1 MADRIDIF
9 GDGTGV
15 AEPEVPVFLGVEQ
28 EKLTK
33 SQYQSQYTDFFSQYY
48 GMEALEG
55 LGDTGIGIDEPEDI
69 TELATPEVKEP
80 GGDSRDIG
88 TFESSFPGQHPSD
101 LNFDNYG
108 STTYGS
114 YSDYLKGQNILTD
127 RIPLTE
133 NLIEPLFT
141 GNFSGIDFSEAAF
154 GEYKSAE
161 TTVREAPGKIG
172 EILKGNI
179 TEEQKRGLIASG
191 VAAVGGVMGGA
202 LGSIIGGET
211 VTNAFGNPSLRPSG
225 PLGLVAD
232 VVHSIQYNDM
242 AQIRAA
248 HSANQGLSQET
259 AADFFSMGPTGFAME
274 FSTGFGITR
283 APGSSTYT
291 GNLMGMSLE
300 QVRTFDA
307 LSHGFIPSGYNPAKE
322 TGTTIQEAGWKQN
335 SMFDPQGN
343 SLKGQAGAGGYYKQ
357 DGSYIGPTG
366 QGSAYGTTA
375 SAAGLAASN
384 GISTDAALKAL
395 AGVRNGTYKN
405 LDAAIAAAQ
414 QDATNK
420 AEADR
425 QRAARE
431 AAAKRA
437 AELAR
442 SKEEAA
448 RVKAGEK
455 VAGGSKSDPYGGGA
469 GGRDGLSGREQAS
482 AGMSSAG
489 GMGGNPG
496 NKSTWAKGGQVG
508 YAFGTP
514 EGGVQAPSG
523 FIDAP
528 PSQVADGQKVADNR
542 DMEVPEGTYILNAAA
557 VEFAGE
563 QDIRKMIMDAQKE
576 AVRRGIVQDSGER
589 ASELVDIAVSS
600 GEVTIAP
607 HLVKIIGED
616 RLEKINNRGLR
627 KTEERIAQNGQQPAG
642 AAEGG
647 FIVPKSK
654 PKQINQAELG
664 DVELRADMEE
674 FIQTDPLAR
683 LGWNLYEKGD
693 LDVKA
698 IVLPAKKKVEV
709 GIGGVYTPK
718 GERRDPKAISRRF
731 EGFAE
736 KQGLTKQNRKV
747 AGIHYFAGEN
757 INYGRYDATV
767 TLLHELRHHAMRHIS
782 KKYKTA
788 LPELS
793 VEESLFDAQD
803 YANRIQARK
812 VKPSIPD
819 APKEKN
825 LEIRQRGRYMS
836 PNANKQIA
844 MYQSVAEEVLKD
856 RKVPAR
862 TKSKEVEG
870 FFTRAMGLLGL

>member
-55 LGDTGIGIDEPEDI
+55 VGIGIEDDPDEPEDI
-69 TELATPEVKEP
+69 TQAPSFDTDTGVGRDEVDRGTLDSMGLDFGNPDDLSFDYSGGAT
-80 GGDSRDIG
+80 
-88 TFESSFPGQHPSD
+88 SF
-101 LNFDNYG
+101 N
-108 STTYGS
+108 S
-114 YSDYLKGQNILTD
+114 YSDYLKTNPSMYD
-127 RIPLTE
+127 RVPLTE
-133 NLIEPLFT
+133 FFTEPLFT
-141 GNFSGIDFSEAAF
+141 GNFSDIDFSEAAF
-154 GEYKSAE
+154 GEYKSLE
-161 TTVREAPGKIG
+161 TSIKEAPAKLGD
-172 EILKGNI
+172 ILKGNI
-179 TEEQKRGLIASG
+179 TEEQKKGLVAAGITSFG
-191 VAAVGGVMGGA
+191 GLMGAAVGP
-202 LGSIIGGET
+202 IISGET
-211 VTNAFGNPSLRPSG
+211 VTNAFGNPSHRPSG

-248 HSANQGLSQET
+248 HAVNQGLSQET
-259 AADFFSMGPTGFAME
+259 AADFFSMGPTGFAMS
-274 FSTGFGITR
+274 FSGGFGITR

-291 GNLMGMSLE
+291 GNLMGLSQE
-300 QVRTFDA
+300 TVRAMDAFQHGMIPKGFD
-307 LSHGFIPSGYNPAKE
+307 PATE
-322 TGTTIQEAGWKQN
+322 TGTTFAQAGWVGTGTK
-335 SMFDPQGN
+335 DAA
-343 SLKGQAGAGGYYKQ
+343 GQPLGKAGGYYTST
-357 DGSYIGPTG
+357 GSFYSPNTNTY
-366 QGSAYGTTA
+366 SAYGLKESAVAAAAKADISLKGFNTALSMARKGKTTLEDA
-375 SAAGLAASN
+375 IAQIRDAEVAAEAEAARAAAKAKAAEQARLAQERLARRTAEEKAASE
-384 GISTDAALKAL
+384 
-395 AGVRNGTYKN
+395 
-405 LDAAIAAAQ
+405 AAAQ
-414 QDATNK
+414 AA
-420 AEADR
+420 AE
-425 QRAARE
+425 QSARE
-431 AAAKRA
+431 LAH
-437 AELAR
+437 AEH
-442 SKEEAA
+442 
-448 RVKAGEK
+448 
-455 VAGGSKSDPYGGGA
+455 
-469 GGRDGLSGREQAS
+469 GGRDGPDGNE
-482 AGMSSAG
+482 AGYGAG
-489 GMGGNPG
+489 GGYGLSHARGG
-496 NKSTWAKGGQVG
+496 KVG

-514 EGGVQAPSG
+514 DGGVQAPSG

-528 PSQVADGQKVADNR
+528 PSQVPEGQKVADNR
-542 DMEVPEGTYILNAAA
+542 DMEVKEGTYILNAAA

-576 AVRRGIVQDSGER
+576 AVRRGIVQDGGSR

-616 RLEKINNRGLR
+616 RLEKINKRGLR

-718 GERRDPKAISRRF
+718 SERRDPKSTSRRF

-757 INYGRYDATV
+757 VNYGRYDATV

-870 FFTRAMGLLGL
+870 FFTRAMGMLGL